1 MTGASTE
8 HCHRPTSSR
17 RRSSRRTCWSCR
29 IASGSDGGP
38 AAARASG
45 PAPVRIG
52 ARPAAIDRIAAAL
65 TTYLREEQAILAA
78 ATELEDAIDQ
88 LLDRPRP
95 TRPLTARDCRVAYRL
110 RDDHLSGFPYLFDA
124 LDDVLGIGVECTRD
138 IIDIFD
144 RRAATAA

>member
-1 MTGASTE
+1 MIGKKTCWTEDHPYSRECHGSQACWRMTGASTE

-52 ARPAAIDRIAAAL
+52 ARPAAIDRIATAL

-78 ATELEDAIDQ
+78 ATEPEDAIDH
-88 LLDRPRP
+88 LL
-95 TRPLTARDCRVAYRL
+95 
-110 RDDHLSGFPYLFDA
+110 H
-124 LDDVLGIGVECTRD
+124 
-138 IIDIFD
+138 
-144 RRAATAA
+144 